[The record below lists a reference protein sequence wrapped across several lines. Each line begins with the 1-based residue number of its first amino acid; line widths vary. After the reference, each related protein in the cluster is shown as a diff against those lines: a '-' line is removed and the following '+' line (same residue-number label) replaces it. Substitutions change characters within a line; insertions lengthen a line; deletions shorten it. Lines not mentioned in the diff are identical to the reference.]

1 MSSPVDLSQT
11 NETASSSLY
20 SPFGIVHFTVVLIII
35 SVLSIA
41 FRFWAR
47 CVSVGSALGLDDWLA
62 LAALPLALTIDAL
75 VIRFRNRGIGN
86 HANEVEPANLVWFL
100 KALYG
105 GQLIWTTGTSLVRFS
120 VLAFYSR
127 IFRVRTN
134 PKRWWVTFYWIVTA
148 AAVVWMLYIL
158 FFAAFFQCQPI
169 TKFWDVTESGKCIEP
184 FTAFLIET
192 VGILVVD
199 LCILVLPIPQVFG
212 LRITWRRKLA
222 VTVSFLLG
230 YGVAFMSVGR
240 LIMSVQVGRKL
251 NTDLTFWIVPYLY
264 WDLAEISLSIMAVCL
279 PAIFQL
285 TRQTKRNGVRSL
297 FRSKSQFFH
306 AEIIPKR
313 DGNSERLWQPDWNN
327 IYEAPTFGSHAW
339 ADAGPVHSSYR
350 SDDLTT
356 QHDTI
361 NVRREVYITM
371 TDMA

>member
-1 MSSPVDLSQT
+1 MSSPVDFSQT
-11 NETASSSLY
+11 SETTSSSLY
-20 SPFGIVHFTVVLIII
+20 SPSGIIHFTVVLIII

-62 LAALPLALTIDAL
+62 LAALVRKACGIKTICPLSHRSANSSSQPLALTIDAL

-86 HANEVEPANLVWFL
+86 HADEVEPANLVWFL

-134 PKRWWVTFYWIVTA
+134 PKRRWVTFYWIVTA

-158 FFAAFFQCQPI
+158 FFSAFFQCQPI

-199 LCILVLPIPQVFG
+199 LCILVLPLPQVFG

-222 VTVSFLLG
+222 VTISFLLG
-230 YGVAFMSVGR
+230 YG
-240 LIMSVQVGRKL
+240 QV
-251 NTDLTFWIVPYLY
+251 N
-264 WDLAEISLSIMAVCL
+264 
-279 PAIFQL
+279 
-285 TRQTKRNGVRSL
+285 
-297 FRSKSQFFH
+297 
-306 AEIIPKR
+306 
-313 DGNSERLWQPDWNN
+313 
-327 IYEAPTFGSHAW
+327 
-339 ADAGPVHSSYR
+339 
-350 SDDLTT
+350 
-356 QHDTI
+356 
-361 NVRREVYITM
+361 
-371 TDMA
+371 